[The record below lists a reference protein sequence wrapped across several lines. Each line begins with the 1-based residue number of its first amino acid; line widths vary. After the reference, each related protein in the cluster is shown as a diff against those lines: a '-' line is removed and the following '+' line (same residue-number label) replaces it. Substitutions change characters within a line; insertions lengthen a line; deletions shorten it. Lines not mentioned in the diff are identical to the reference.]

1 MHRNCFIHKQM
12 PKIMIT
18 REEVYHIANLA
29 KIEVSEGEV
38 VSFRKDF
45 ESILQYFNIL
55 DEVEEDVEP
64 TFQVLPL
71 KNIFREDIPK
81 DSLPREEI
89 LKNAK
94 HTEDGYFKG
103 PRIVE

>member
-1 MHRNCFIHKQM
+1 M

-29 KIEVSEGEV
+29 KIEVGEDEV
-38 VSFRKDF
+38 ESFRKDF

>member
-1 MHRNCFIHKQM
+1 M